1 MARIN
6 LDVMRWK
13 GVTGIGG
20 GITGRIGGC
29 LDLFTAQVNPIDGR
43 AGGPPTLPPIGPS
56 CA

>member
-20 GITGRIGGC
+20 GITGRIGDAWA
-29 LDLFTAQVNPIDGR
+29 LWSAL
-43 AGGPPTLPPIGPS
+43 
-56 CA
+56 